1 MTMGEFSLHIPIF
14 MFAWQISFDIISNQ
28 VVLKKY
34 THTRILNY
42 LLINKDWWNDY
53 FYANTFAIN
62 WHMYLHTE
70 KTIANLLPHLYH
82 IHIIFAIAANFLYS
96 YTDVST
102 LTITCLAEK
111 RDFLFFHSTKVKD
124 GKNSVLKSCR

>member
-1 MTMGEFSLHIPIF
+1 
-14 MFAWQISFDIISNQ
+14 
-28 VVLKKY
+28 
-34 THTRILNY
+34 
-42 LLINKDWWNDY
+42 
-53 FYANTFAIN
+53 
-62 WHMYLHTE
+62 MYLHAE

-102 LTITCLAEK
+102 LTITSCLAEK

-124 GKNSVLKSCR
+124 RKIA